1 LKYLTSQE
9 TIKAPK
15 KDLVTDCGAQCISK
29 EFENF
34 AKSYNFEHVIV
45 SPKHQAA
52 NGQAEA
58 AVKDVKPPWR
68 KNKGKNKARLKF

>member
-15 KDLVTDCGAQCISK
+15 KDLVTDCGARCISK

-34 AKSYNFEHVIV
+34 AKSYNFEHGIV
-45 SPKHQAA
+45 SPKHQAV

-68 KNKGKNKARLKF
+68 KNKGKNKARLEF